1 MYRKLFTY
9 ANTVIN
15 DEYRAQDI
23 VHETFLTAVRKI
35 DSVRGSTNPEGWLVN
50 TLKNVIK
57 HEFRDRNK
65 IAGVILSLE
74 TLEDAA
80 EVSWDYDKLELED
93 IKASL
98 TAEEWWLLN
107 AVYLE
112 GKKYA
117 EVAREL
123 GIEYDACR
131 KRVRKAR
138 DKAARLWKDEDL

>member
-35 DSVRGSTNPEGWLVN
+35 DSVKDSPNPEGWLVN

-57 HEFRDRNK
+57 HELRDRNK
-65 IAGVILSLE
+65 IAGVVLSLE
-74 TLEDAA
+74 SLEDAA
-80 EVSWDYDKLELED
+80 AVSDDYSKIGLED
-93 IKASL
+93 MKAPLS
-98 TAEEWWLLN
+98 ADEWRLLN

-112 GKKYA
+112 GRKYA

-138 DKAARLWKDEDL
+138 NKAAKLWEKENL